1 MRFTAQSNESPTVN
15 SAAVPPRS
23 ASFGSE
29 AGAAA
34 LAATTEETVHLA
46 LAPSAEAKAGRENGQ
61 DSTTVT
67 PNSLVDRAGNH
78 AGAARTLSFPPRLPP
93 PRPSATL
100 HALQEWEGYVVEMDD
115 HEFVVRLVDLTA
127 GSTHEEEEAV
137 IPLAE
142 ISERDAATVRVGS
155 IFRWVIGYER
165 SPFGTKKR
173 VSQIVFRDL
182 PRMTERDF
190 GEGRRWARET
200 MRAFGR

>member
-15 SAAVPPRS
+15 SAAVPPRN

-29 AGAAA
+29 AGAVA
-34 LAATTEETVHLA
+34 LAATTEETVRLA
-46 LAPSAEAKAGRENGQ
+46 LAASAEATAGRENGQ

-67 PNSLVDRAGNH
+67 PIPPVDYAGNH

-100 HALQEWEGYVVEMDD
+100 HALQEWEGYVVEMDGD
-115 HEFVVRLVDLTA
+115 ELVVRLVDLTV

-142 ISERDAATVRVGS
+142 VSEHDAATVGVGS

-200 MRAFGR
+200 IRAFRR